1 VKLVG
6 NPVLLSYMLPG
17 HLLLV
22 GSLAKFYA
30 DADTEFS
37 SIPPY
42 TFTIRVALLV
52 IKPLVRYRT
61 DGADGHFVGG
71 IRATTNNL
79 LFAVFVVAPPPVIPY
94 SVEFGHNDLRL
105 M

>member
-1 VKLVG
+1 VKLVD
-6 NPVLLSYMLPG
+6 NPDILSYMLPG

-71 IRATTNNL
+71 IRATTNTFCRL
-79 LFAVFVVAPPPVIPY
+79 CRRSTTCDPVFSRIRAQ
-94 SVEFGHNDLRL
+94 
-105 M
+105 